1 MVAFVVAGIETLGL
15 LGDQFSLKGS
25 FWGFISSLNNN
36 FNTIGFFIIGIFLC
50 AWLFSI
56 LIYRVMRYDEVKI
69 KDC

>member
-1 MVAFVVAGIETLGL
+1 
-15 LGDQFSLKGS
+15 
-25 FWGFISSLNNN
+25 LNNN